1 MSEFYTLE
9 KGLDITAA
17 ALEALRDGASAQ
29 IVCISRN
36 DAGDA
41 GKIVIKLLVSRFDEL
56 EGA

>member
-1 MSEFYTLE
+1 MSEFYTQE
-9 KGLDITAA
+9 NGKDITAA
-17 ALEALRDGASAQ
+17 ALEALRDGASNQ

>member
-1 MSEFYTLE
+1 MTDNYTLG
-9 KGLDITAA
+9 KGEEITSA
-17 ALEALRDGASAQ
+17 ALEALRDGGSAQ

-36 DAGDA
+36 DA